1 MPECAPAFKPSLHE
15 TPFSEF
21 STALTDSAPRAS
33 VTAMLQTGKIAGLL
47 GLLAAS
53 TAVACGGA
61 SASTSPADAG
71 RDVNLHLTAVL
82 PVDAG
87 PDVVSYPIDAPAPPQ
102 PPAPTAPTE
111 SGPYPIVLMHGMA
124 GFNTLANLP
133 VTISY
138 FNGVQAD
145 LKAHGES
152 QVFVTIAPP
161 YNTSEVRAQ
170 ALAPQLDQIL
180 MQTGAKK
187 LNLVGHSQGGMD
199 ARVLVSPG
207 GMSYASKVASVTTIA
222 TPHLGTQVADLGMG
236 LISGPTS
243 SITDGVANAFLQ
255 LLEDGVYS
263 IQSNPDL
270 QAQALELTTSYMANT
285 FNPKYVNAPGV
296 VYASYAGRTNLENG
310 DGVCDDGIYS
320 NQPESLDVP
329 QVPLGATAS
338 YLSLEGQTSDGLVPV
353 TSAKWGTFMECIPA
367 DHLKE
372 VGLIDQN
379 GPDPVSGY
387 DHLVFFRAV
396 VARLRA
402 QGL

>member
-1 MPECAPAFKPSLHE
+1 
-15 TPFSEF
+15 
-21 STALTDSAPRAS
+21 
-33 VTAMLQTGKIAGLL
+33 MLQRGTQLAAALR
-47 GLLAAS
+47 LLAAS

-61 SASTSPADAG
+61 SSATSAADAG
-71 RDVNLHLTAVL
+71 HDVNLHLSATL

-87 PDVVSYPIDAPAPPQ
+87 PDVVSYPIYDPAPPA
-102 PPAPTAPTE
+102 PAAPSAPAET
-111 SGPYPIVLMHGMA
+111 GPYPIVLMHGMA

-133 VTISY
+133 VDISY

-152 QVFVTIAPP
+152 EVFVTIAPP

-170 ALAPQLDQIL
+170 ALAPQHDQIL

-187 LNLVGHSQGGMD
+187 LNLIGHSQGGMD
-199 ARVLVSPG
+199 ARVLVSAG
-207 GMSYASKVASVTTIA
+207 GLNYASKVASVTTIA
-222 TPHLGTQVADLGMG
+222 TPHQGTQVADLGMG

-243 SITDGVANAFLQ
+243 SITEGVANAFLQ

-263 IQSNPDL
+263 VQTNPEL

-310 DGVCDDGIYS
+310 DGDCDDGVYA
-320 NQPESLDVP
+320 NQPESLAIP
-329 QVPLGATAS
+329 QVPLGVTAA

-353 TSAKWGTFMECIPA
+353 TSAKWGTFMECVPA

-372 VGLIDQN
+372 VGMIDQN
-379 GPDPVSGY
+379 GSDPISGY